1 MTIRSDFALT
11 RAEKYAILAEIYS
24 GVDQDSEQL
33 GGTEWAN
40 GVLNLRG
47 REYDSDVDRPN
58 RASGYDP
65 YEHRAYR
72 MHRGRTEHRG
82 EVDTGGPSDYDPYR
96 SASIFLNDRFYDSD
110 DMGGPSG

>member
-1 MTIRSDFALT
+1 MAMPMGD
-11 RAEKYAILAEIYS
+11 
-24 GVDQDSEQL
+24 
-33 GGTEWAN
+33 
-40 GVLNLRG
+40 G
-47 REYDSDVDRPN
+47 RVIGISTPLCDGCMAYDSDVDQPN

-65 YEHRAYR
+65 YEHRAYE

-82 EVDTGGPSDYDPYR
+82 EDDAGGPSGYDPYCSEC

>member
-1 MTIRSDFALT
+1 MT

-24 GVDQDSEQL
+24 GVDQDAEHGATEQL
-33 GGTEWAN
+33 GGSEWAN

-47 REYDSDVDRPN
+47 REYDSDVDQPN

-65 YEHRAYR
+65 YEHRAYE

-82 EVDTGGPSDYDPYR
+82 EDDTGGPSDYDPYR